1 MKTTILI
8 MEIIT
13 GLLFFTTIV
22 CGLWLQY
29 SGAGITQS
37 NKYFHMA
44 AGLLTSLATAIT
56 VVLLSRQ

>member
-8 MEIIT
+8 MELIT

-29 SGAGITQS
+29 SGEEITQS
-37 NKYFHMA
+37 NKTFHMA
-44 AGLLTSLATAIT
+44 AGLLTSMATLIT
-56 VVLLSRQ
+56 VVLLSRK

>member
-29 SGAGITQS
+29 SGEEITQS
-37 NKYFHMA
+37 NKNFHMT
-44 AGLLTSLATAIT
+44 AGLLTSMATVIT
-56 VVLLSRQ
+56 VVLLTRK

>member
-22 CGLWLQY
+22 CGLWLVY
-29 SGAGITQS
+29 SGEEISQGNRI
-37 NKYFHMA
+37 FHLA
-44 AGLLTSLATAIT
+44 AGLLTSVATVIT
-56 VVLLSRQ
+56 MVLLTRQ

>member
-13 GLLFFTTIV
+13 GLLFFATIV

-29 SGAGITQS
+29 SGEEITQG
-37 NKYFHMA
+37 NRIFHMA
-44 AGLLTSLATAIT
+44 SGLLTSIATVIT
-56 VVLLSRQ
+56 VAMLTRK

>member
-22 CGLWLQY
+22 CGLWLHY
-29 SGAGITQS
+29 SGEEITQS
-37 NKYFHMA
+37 NRIFHMA
-44 AGLLTSLATAIT
+44 AGLLTSLATVIT
-56 VVLLSRQ
+56 VVLLSRK